1 MAKKIY
7 SEKYKG
13 FEIIGEYDENICRLN
28 PDSRVVEKVGGI
40 RFDIFDAEANPG
52 SPKLFTDRFAL
63 GYEIYETSDEV
74 FEKAIVKYINHQT
87 PYLMEQKEQE
97 ISKRRLRQLSKAIEY
112 IAKEKSGEELYN
124 VLSKDFGMTDHDIVV
139 TGHAEL
145 VSYFDLESYAE
156 VVAGHLVREGTWE
169 TSNGSYNV
177 SFAEIKENFGL
188 DLKSD
193 KNLAYKIEDAI
204 FDIYGDLVAELD
216 VYDDTF
222 DFMFFLAYCPN
233 ADEDEG

>member
-28 PDSRVVEKVGGI
+28 PGSRVVEKVGGI
-40 RFDIFDAEANPG
+40 RFDIFDAEATPD

-63 GYEIYETSDEV
+63 GYEICETSDEV
-74 FEKAIVKYINHQT
+74 FEKAIAKYIDDQNH
-87 PYLMEQKEQE
+87 YLIERKTEE
-97 ISKRRLRQLSKAIEY
+97 NSKRRLRQLSKAIEY
-112 IAKEKSGEELYN
+112 IAKEKSGEELYHI
-124 VLSKDFGMTDHDIVV
+124 LSKDFGMTDYDIFE
-139 TGHAEL
+139 TGRAEL
-145 VSYFDLESYAE
+145 VPYFDMESYTE

-177 SFAEIKENFGL
+177 SFAEIKKDFGL
-188 DLKSD
+188 DLASD
-193 KNLAYKIEDAI
+193 KDLAYSIENAI
-204 FDIYGDLVAELD
+204 FEIYGDLVAELD
-216 VYDDTF
+216 VYDNTF

-233 ADEDEG
+233 ADED